1 MIVVCAGSVPIR
13 RATHFERGRRVMSE
27 DRSYVSRVIWLM
39 LAGSIVLH
47 PGGAQAARAPL
58 SGMWGGD
65 RAVLTLTAEGGR
77 LEFDCGYATL
87 SGPVALD
94 RRGRFKA
101 AGVYYPE
108 SGGPVDADVPPVQLA
123 ARFNG
128 TVSGSNLHLNFK
140 QSKGAA
146 DRAFDMVA
154 GKRQKLIRCL

>member
-1 MIVVCAGSVPIR
+1 
-13 RATHFERGRRVMSE
+13 MSN
-27 DRSYVSRVIWLM
+27 DRSYVSRAIRLM
-39 LAGSIVLH
+39 IAGSFMMST
-47 PGGAQAARAPL
+47 GGARAAVAPL

-87 SGPVALD
+87 SGSVALD

-108 SGGPVDADVPPVQLA
+108 SGGPVDADVPPAQLA
-123 ARFNG
+123 ARFDG
-128 TVSGSNLHLNFK
+128 TVSGTNLHLNFT
-140 QSKGAA
+140 QAKGGV
-146 DRAFDMVA
+146 DQAFDMVA

>member
-1 MIVVCAGSVPIR
+1 MVRAGSVSIR
-13 RATHFERGRRVMSE
+13 RATHFERGCRMMSE
-27 DRSYVSRVIWLM
+27 DRSCVSSMIWLM
-39 LAGSIVLH
+39 IAGSLMLG
-47 PGGAQAARAPL
+47 PGGAQAAVTPL

-65 RAVLTLTAEGGR
+65 RAVLTLTAQGGR

-108 SGGPVDADVPPVQLA
+108 SGGPVDADAPPGQLA
-123 ARFNG
+123 ARFDG

-140 QSKGAA
+140 QSNGAA
-146 DRAFDMVA
+146 DQAFDMVA

>member
-1 MIVVCAGSVPIR
+1 MSKDRSCVSRAIRLMIAGS
-13 RATHFERGRRVMSE
+13 FMMST
-27 DRSYVSRVIWLM
+27 
-39 LAGSIVLH
+39 
-47 PGGAQAARAPL
+47 GGARAAVAPL

-108 SGGPVDADVPPVQLA
+108 SGGPVDADAAPAQLA
-123 ARFNG
+123 ARFDG
-128 TVSGSNLHLNFK
+128 TVSGTNLHLNFK
-140 QSKGAA
+140 QAKGGV
-146 DRAFDMVA
+146 DQAFDMVA

>member
-1 MIVVCAGSVPIR
+1 M
-13 RATHFERGRRVMSE
+13 
-27 DRSYVSRVIWLM
+27 DRSHVGGAIWLM
-39 LAGSIVLH
+39 VAGAFML
-47 PGGAQAARAPL
+47 GASDTRAAPPPL

-65 RAVLTLTAEGGR
+65 RAVLTLTPQGGR

-94 RRGRFKA
+94 RQGRFKA

-108 SGGPVDADVPPVQLA
+108 SGGPVDADAPPAQLA
-123 ARFNG
+123 ARFDG

-140 QSKGAA
+140 QTKGGA
-146 DRAFDMVA
+146 DQAFDMVA

>member
-1 MIVVCAGSVPIR
+1 M
-13 RATHFERGRRVMSE
+13 
-27 DRSYVSRVIWLM
+27 IWLM
-39 LAGSIVLH
+39 IAGSLMLG
-47 PGGAQAARAPL
+47 PGGAQAAITPL

-65 RAVLTLTAEGGR
+65 RAVLTLTAQGGR

-94 RRGRFKA
+94 RKGRFKA

-108 SGGPVDADVPPVQLA
+108 SGGPVDADAPPVQLA
-123 ARFNG
+123 ARFDG

-140 QSKGAA
+140 QSNGAA
-146 DRAFDMVA
+146 DQAFDMVA